1 MKNKKKLI
9 FISLGVV
16 ILLITFFLSYTL
28 YQKNINNKINN
39 FSSYINEYKQEIAK
53 YYLSDNQKNYNNLI
67 AEAEQTIYDK
77 EHKKIASL
85 TTSLNELKEKVLAEN
100 NDSLSNFSNYL
111 NTYKEEI
118 ANYNLDDSKENYD
131 NLIAEAEQAIVN
143 KDYKNVDSLTSN
155 LNQFKEEVL
164 NKNIEVLS
172 NTIAEL
178 EGIDISKISD
188 KDSINSKIEE
198 IKKLKDEK
206 LFIQATELAN
216 TLKADINNKLEI
228 IKQNELSQS
237 EEIFSKK
244 KALKY
249 LSENKNL
256 SVFLTNNI
264 LKEYDNGDFLVAS
277 KTSNGESFEVYLT
290 KLDDL
295 SYNFQIKSII
305 NDPISGKVSSGIAL
319 GIVYSDGKVEE

>member
-256 SVFLTNNI
+256 SGFLTNNI

>member
-1 MKNKKKLI
+1 M
-9 FISLGVV
+9 
-16 ILLITFFLSYTL
+16 
-28 YQKNINNKINN
+28 
-39 FSSYINEYKQEIAK
+39 
-53 YYLSDNQKNYNNLI
+53 
-67 AEAEQTIYDK
+67 
-77 EHKKIASL
+77 
-85 TTSLNELKEKVLAEN
+85 
-100 NDSLSNFSNYL
+100 
-111 NTYKEEI
+111 
-118 ANYNLDDSKENYD
+118 
-131 NLIAEAEQAIVN
+131 
-143 KDYKNVDSLTSN
+143 
-155 LNQFKEEVL
+155 NQFKEEVL

-256 SVFLTNNI
+256 SGFLTNNI